1 MPRCI
6 DLDAQRREKRILG
19 THCETHSHRS
29 MGKDCAAARQPS
41 NVGFSRRL
49 HIARELGKTPASV
62 SLVSQGLRRSQRI
75 QRAIAEKLDTTPE
88 NIWPDRYEQE
98 GTMKS

>member
-1 MPRCI
+1 MDDEFCHEMIRAR
-6 DLDAQRREKRILG
+6 LRLAG
-19 THCETHSHRS
+19 TS
-29 MGKDCAAARQPS
+29 
-41 NVGFSRRL
+41 FSD
-49 HIARELGKTPASV
+49 IARELGKTPASV
-62 SLVSQGLRRSQRI
+62 SLVSQGHRRSQKI